1 MYERI
6 SLFSAGLCLLAALV
20 PWALHAADWTERG
33 VHDGLWFAAAA
44 GALGLCASSF
54 GGGRVWWILAGALA
68 LLVVAIEVPTVWS
81 NAFAPRER
89 PTEAL
94 LSDYARAHLLAY
106 GAALLGGIGMLGA
119 GLRPGA
125 APVSR

>member
-1 MYERI
+1 MIGRVA
-6 SLFSAGLCLLAALV
+6 LPSAALCILAAFV

-44 GALGLCASSF
+44 GVLGLAASSF

-68 LLVVAIEVPTVWS
+68 LAVVAIETPTVWS
-81 NAFAPRER
+81 NAFEPPEGAAH
-89 PTEAL
+89 AL
-94 LSDYARAHLLAY
+94 LSEYARAHLLAY

-119 GLRPGA
+119 GLRPTVGEI
-125 APVSR
+125 P